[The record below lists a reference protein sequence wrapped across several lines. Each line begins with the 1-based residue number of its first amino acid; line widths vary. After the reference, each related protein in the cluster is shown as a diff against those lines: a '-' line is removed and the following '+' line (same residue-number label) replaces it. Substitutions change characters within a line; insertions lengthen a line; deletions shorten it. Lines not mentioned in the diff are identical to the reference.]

1 VVLGGRGT
9 SGLLRRGPLHG
20 AQRGGSSRGSFEARP
35 GPERPCLCFFF
46 PFCTENA
53 SKCGGF
59 SKTAC
64 ALFGDNGS
72 DKANHPSNDLLATK
86 KKERKKEQRVKRK
99 ADAAAAAG
107 DGGAKEKR
115 LNTFLVFS
123 QKKREEVKAKFPG
136 VSARVLQE
144 HLGKMWQTLSVS
156 DRAAFKAD

>member
-1 VVLGGRGT
+1 M
-9 SGLLRRGPLHG
+9 
-20 AQRGGSSRGSFEARP
+20 
-35 GPERPCLCFFF
+35 
-46 PFCTENA
+46 
-53 SKCGGF
+53 
-59 SKTAC
+59 
-64 ALFGDNGS
+64 
-72 DKANHPSNDLLATK
+72 LATK